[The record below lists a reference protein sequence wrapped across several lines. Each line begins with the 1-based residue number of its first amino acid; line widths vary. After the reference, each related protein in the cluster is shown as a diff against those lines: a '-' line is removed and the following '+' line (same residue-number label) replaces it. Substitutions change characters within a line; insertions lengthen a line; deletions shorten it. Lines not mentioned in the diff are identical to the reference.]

1 MAKRQQKI
9 AIALPV
15 SIISE
20 IPHLREKTVEIG
32 LIARAAAIFRTNEII
47 IFSDIV
53 STKQKR
59 DSALINSLL
68 SYIETP
74 QYLRKKLFKIKP
86 DLRYAGILPPLR
98 TPHHPLERRIK
109 NLKNGDYREG
119 IVIAVNEKGSV
130 LDIGVERSILIPDK
144 KLTVNKRVTVQIKK
158 SRGSLELTLVNRNDI
173 NNYWGF
179 NITSTKSSFGKLI
192 KSRAFDLV
200 IATSKFGNPFS
211 QIKEDLTNKW
221 KKSKK
226 ILIAFGAPSYGLQ
239 DILKKEKLNLRNVVD
254 FIVNMIPNQGT
265 KTVRTEEAL
274 FATLTL
280 LNALIIHD

>member
-1 MAKRQQKI
+1 MSIRQQKL

-32 LIARAAAIFRTNEII
+32 LIARSAAIFRINEII

-53 STKQKR
+53 NSKQKK
-59 DSALINSLL
+59 DSALINTLL

-98 TPHHPLERRIK
+98 TPHHPIESRMK
-109 NLKNGDYREG
+109 NLKNGEYREG
-119 IVIAVNEKGSV
+119 VVIAVNKKGSV
-130 LDIGVERSILIPDK
+130 IDIGVERPLLIPNK
-144 KLTVNKRVTVQIKK
+144 KLFINRRITVQIKK
-158 SRGSLELTLVNRNDI
+158 SGKSLELTLANKNEI
-173 NNYWGF
+173 NAYWGYK
-179 NITSTKSSFGKLI
+179 ITSTRFSFGKLV
-192 KSRAFDLV
+192 KSRSFDLV

-211 QIKEDLTNKW
+211 QIRNDLAKKW

-226 ILIAFGAPSYGLQ
+226 ILIAFGSPSSGLQ
-239 DILKKEKLNLRNVVD
+239 KILKQEQLNLENIVD
-254 FIVNMIPNQGT
+254 FTINMIPNQGT

-274 FATLTL
+274 FSSLAL
-280 LNALIIHD
+280 LNNL